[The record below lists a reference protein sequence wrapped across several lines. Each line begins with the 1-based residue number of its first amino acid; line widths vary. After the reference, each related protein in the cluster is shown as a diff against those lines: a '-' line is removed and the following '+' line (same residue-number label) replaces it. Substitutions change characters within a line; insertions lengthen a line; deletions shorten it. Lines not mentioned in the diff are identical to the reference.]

1 MSSNIYLL
9 LNNRLFRVIL
19 WRRIIWLI
27 WHIWTELLWG
37 EILRRQ
43 STNTSQVWIYSYRDL
58 WIHHGTLL
66 KSINLRSYCRN
77 GRLYVTSTFK
87 WIYSSSYN
95 LILGLLCLGRWLLT
109 FRRCYWLM
117 SLIILLLD
125 GRVLIAF
132 QHLFWI
138 FSFSLFFYHNF
149 LLLLFFSFFR
159 RRCWIIILPSLSLN
173 LT

>member
-1 MSSNIYLL
+1 M
-9 LNNRLFRVIL
+9 
-19 WRRIIWLI
+19 I

-95 LILGLLCLGRWLLT
+95 LILGLLCLGRRLLI
-109 FRRCYWLM
+109 FRRSYWLM
-117 SLIILLLD
+117 SLLKFNMYLFILLLD
-125 GRVLIAF
+125 VRVLIAF
-132 QHLFWI
+132 QHLLRI
-138 FSFSLFFYHNF
+138 FNFSLFFYHNF
-149 LLLLFFSFFR
+149 LLLLFFSFFSWR
-159 RRCWIIILPSLSLN
+159 WRIIILLSLSLI